1 MELFV
6 SISNPRGGS
15 EPVSQLVAQQHQLA
29 WPIERRYSLSHKQTF
44 LSMKQPIVC
53 SSMSKLGRSISCY
66 PVYSHLSTRIS
77 YFHVNCLLARAPPA
91 QTDKSRANCDLQK
104 LVTKGQSDVCKK
116 SLGQIK
122 PKGLTTHRHTR
133 SNKAQRV
140 YHTQTQTQK
149 SHARQA

>member
-6 SISNPRGGS
+6 CISSPRGGS

-53 SSMSKLGRSISCY
+53 SLMHKLGRSIRY
-66 PVYSHLSTRIS
+66 HPVYSHLSTRIS
-77 YFHVNCLLARAPPA
+77 YFHVNCLPEGAPRA
-91 QTDKSRANCDLQK
+91 QTDKSRPNCDLQK
-104 LVTKGQSDVCKK
+104 PVTKGQSDVCKK

-122 PKGLTTHRHTR
+122 PKGLTTHRHTKVMPDKR
-133 SNKAQRV
+133 EM
-140 YHTQTQTQK
+140 
-149 SHARQA
+149 